1 MKEKEREREKR
12 KRTSRGDESGEAPP
26 RKKTRVEQPVAGPSR
41 RRRESEVV
49 EAPEEPE
56 VQISI
61 AGEEDARPQDDEGE
75 QLALEDEAPGG
86 EGGEEDE
93 GKDEPEEDSKDG
105 EDEDEEEQGPIGSDD
120 YCGEIFDEPAP
131 EAEAE
136 GRDDGS
142 ESESDREQEE
152 AELMLSDNPFPDAQ
166 DMDEAPG
173 EDADADADV
182 DIDMAGDETVVGEE

>member
-1 MKEKEREREKR
+1 MN
-12 KRTSRGDESGEAPP
+12 
-26 RKKTRVEQPVAGPSR
+26 
-41 RRRESEVV
+41 
-49 EAPEEPE
+49 
-56 VQISI
+56 I
-61 AGEEDARPQDDEGE
+61 AGEEDERPQDDEGE
-75 QLALEDEAPGG
+75 QPAVEDEAPGG

-120 YCGEIFDEPAP
+120 YCGEIFDEPAL
-131 EAEAE
+131 EAVAE
-136 GRDDGS
+136 GQDDGS

-173 EDADADADV
+173 EDAGADADV
-182 DIDMAGDETVVGEE
+182 DMGGDETVVEEGYVVLGDMLLGRYMRHADPRLHR